1 MAQSVGNEENE
12 AREGEIFIVRETSS
26 KKIPTW
32 KLARYRLSLT
42 GLKITKFFKIFYES
56 KRINRKV
63 TLFNSREL
71 IFNPN
76 CS

>member
-1 MAQSVGNEENE
+1 MAQSVGNEDNE
-12 AREGEIFIVRETSS
+12 AEIFIVREASS

-42 GLKITKFFKIFYES
+42 GLKITQFFKIFYES

-63 TLFNSREL
+63 TVFKSREV